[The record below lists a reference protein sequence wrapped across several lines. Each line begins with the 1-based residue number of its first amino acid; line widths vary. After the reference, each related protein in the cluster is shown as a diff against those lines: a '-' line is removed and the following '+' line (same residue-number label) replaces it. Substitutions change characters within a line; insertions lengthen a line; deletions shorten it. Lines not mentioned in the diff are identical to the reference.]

1 MNVALSGP
9 DPVGGGVRQV
19 GRQAPVQPGDAA
31 QLASRSSR
39 GVGLKWACCTRGL
52 ADVLTTAIM
61 AGLLP
66 ILWGHGAGASVM
78 QRIAAPMVG
87 GMLSSTIL
95 TLVVIPAVYSL
106 WQEGVLRRGAAQAE
120 AATPGAPATIE
131 ASS

>member
-1 MNVALSGP
+1 
-9 DPVGGGVRQV
+9 
-19 GRQAPVQPGDAA
+19 
-31 QLASRSSR
+31 
-39 GVGLKWACCTRGL
+39 
-52 ADVLTTAIM
+52 M

-106 WQEGVLRRGAAQAE
+106 WQEGVLRRGAARAG
-120 AATPGAPATIE
+120 AATPGAPATIT
-131 ASS
+131 ASN